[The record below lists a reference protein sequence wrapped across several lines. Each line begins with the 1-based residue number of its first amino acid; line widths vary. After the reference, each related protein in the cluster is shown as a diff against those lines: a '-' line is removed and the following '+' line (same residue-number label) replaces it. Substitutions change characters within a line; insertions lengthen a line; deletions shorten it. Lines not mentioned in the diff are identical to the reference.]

1 MGWTSHPARNYQKWV
16 QSDIRKQRIEELKKK
31 YPNATNIES
40 VADGYCA
47 ESEIIQK

>member
-1 MGWTSHPARNYQKWV
+1 MRNYERWMN
-16 QSDIRKQRIEELKKK
+16 SDTRKKRIAELKNK

-47 ESEIIQK
+47 ESAIINK